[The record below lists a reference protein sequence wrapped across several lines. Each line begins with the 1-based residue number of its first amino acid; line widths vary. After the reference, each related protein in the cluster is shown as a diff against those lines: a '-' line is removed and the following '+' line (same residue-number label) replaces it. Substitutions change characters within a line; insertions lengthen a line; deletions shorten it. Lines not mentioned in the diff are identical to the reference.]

1 MNSKEYRKLLSKLR
15 NKIYIVESKITQGKW
30 ELIDYSEI
38 PSRAM
43 KLYSKAFM
51 KHDPEGFTKYLN
63 DVSIGKKKN

>member
-43 KLYSKAFM
+43 NLYSKAFM